1 MNVAQQKVVQCLHEA
16 HASEQ
21 ALTRVLQS
29 QIAMTPR
36 GSYRSSLETHLDE
49 TREDIAPTR

>member
-1 MNVAQQKVVQCLHEA
+1 MQYLNEA
-16 HASEQ
+16 HATET

-36 GSYRSSLETHLDE
+36 GSYRSALESHLAE
-49 TREDIAPTR
+49 TTITPTASRGG